1 MARILK
7 LQFIK
12 DNSMK
17 KAVLLSLLSLV
28 FLGSCNGPQGPIG
41 PQGPE
46 GISVFSNVM
55 EVSVDFDASNNY
67 EALLNFP
74 SDWIVYEAD
83 LIMVYLSYETI
94 SDSSGSINVWR
105 ALPQT
110 LLTNEGLLQYNFD
123 HTYKDIRLF
132 MQADYDL
139 NLTTSA
145 DRENQVFKIAV
156 IPAQYGDLLP
166 HLEELSEPD
175 FDYFSSN

>member
-1 MARILK
+1 
-7 LQFIK
+7 
-12 DNSMK
+12 MK
-17 KAVLLSLLSLV
+17 KVILYSFLALVLLN
-28 FLGSCNGPQGPIG
+28 SCNGPEGPIG

-55 EVSVDFDASNNY
+55 EVSVDFAASNNF
-67 EALLNFP
+67 EVLLDFP

-94 SDSSGSINVWR
+94 SDSSGPINVWR

-123 HTYKDIRLF
+123 HTYIDIRLF

-139 NLTTSA
+139 NLTTTA

-156 IPAQYGDLLP
+156 IPAQYGNLLP
-166 HLEELSEPD
+166 HLEELSESD
-175 FDYFSSN
+175 FDYFSTN

>member
-1 MARILK
+1 
-7 LQFIK
+7 
-12 DNSMK
+12 MK
-17 KAVLLSLLSLV
+17 KAVLLSLLSLLL
-28 FLGSCNGPQGPIG
+28 FESCNGPEGPIG

-55 EVSVDFDASNNY
+55 EVSVDFTASNNY
-67 EALLNFP
+67 EVLLNFP

-83 LIMVYLSYETI
+83 LLMVYLSYETI
-94 SDSSGSINVWR
+94 SDSSGPINVWR

-123 HTYKDIRLF
+123 HTYKDFRLF

-139 NLTTSA
+139 ELTTTA

-166 HLEELSEPD
+166 HLEELSKAD
-175 FDYFSSN
+175 FDYFSPN

>member
-1 MARILK
+1 LARILK
-7 LQFIK
+7 VLFLK
-12 DNSMK
+12 YHSMK

-28 FLGSCNGPQGPIG
+28 FLVSCNGPEGPIG

-46 GISVFSNVM
+46 GISIFSNVM

-94 SDSSGSINVWR
+94 SNSSGPINVWR

-123 HTYKDIRLF
+123 HTYQDIRLF

-156 IPAQYGDLLP
+156 IPAQYGELIP
-166 HLEELSEPD
+166 RLEELSESD

>member
-1 MARILK
+1 
-7 LQFIK
+7 
-12 DNSMK
+12 MK
-17 KAVLLSLLSLV
+17 KSVLFSLLSLV
-28 FLGSCNGPQGPIG
+28 LLGSCNGPEGPIG

-46 GISVFSNVM
+46 GISVFINVM
-55 EVSVDFDASNNY
+55 EVSVDFTASNNY
-67 EALLNFP
+67 EVLLNFP
-74 SDWIVYEAD
+74 SDWVVYEAD

-94 SDSSGSINVWR
+94 SDSSGPINVWR

-132 MQADYDL
+132 IQADYDL
-139 NLTTSA
+139 ELTTTA

-166 HLEELSEPD
+166 HLEELSEFD

>member
-1 MARILK
+1 
-7 LQFIK
+7 
-12 DNSMK
+12 MK
-17 KAVLLSLLSLV
+17 KAILYSFLALVLLN
-28 FLGSCNGPQGPIG
+28 SCSGPEGPEG

-46 GISVFSNVM
+46 GISVFSNVL
-55 EVSVDFDASNNY
+55 EVSVDFRESNNY
-67 EALLNFP
+67 EVLLDFP

-83 LIMVYLSYETI
+83 LVMVYLSYETI
-94 SDSSGSINVWR
+94 SDSSGPINVWR

-139 NLTTSA
+139 NLTTAA

-156 IPAQYGDLLP
+156 IPAQYSDLFP
-166 HLEELSEPD
+166 HLEELSEFD

>member
-1 MARILK
+1 MARILVIQLLK
-7 LQFIK
+7 GNF
-12 DNSMK
+12 MK
-17 KAVLLSLLSLV
+17 KAVLFSLLSIVL
-28 FLGSCNGPQGPIG
+28 LGSCNGPEGPIG

-46 GISVFSNVM
+46 GISVFSNVI
-55 EVSVDFDASNNY
+55 EVTVDFDASNNY
-67 EALLNFP
+67 EVLINFP

-94 SDSSGSINVWR
+94 SDSSGPINVWR

-139 NLTTSA
+139 NLTTAA
-145 DRENQVFKIAV
+145 DRENQIFKIAV

-166 HLEELSEPD
+166 HLEELSESD

>member
-1 MARILK
+1 
-7 LQFIK
+7 
-12 DNSMK
+12 MK
-17 KAVLLSLLSLV
+17 KAVLFSLLTLI
-28 FLGSCNGPQGPIG
+28 LLTSCNGPEGPIG

-55 EVSVDFDASNNY
+55 EVSVDFTASNNY
-67 EALLNFP
+67 EVLLNFP
-74 SDWIVYEAD
+74 SDWVVYEAD

-94 SDSSGSINVWR
+94 SDSSGPINVWR

-132 MQADYDL
+132 IQADYDL
-139 NLTTSA
+139 ELTTTA

-166 HLEELSEPD
+166 HLEELSEFD

>member
-1 MARILK
+1 MK
-7 LQFIK
+7 LHYSK
-12 DNSMK
+12 DYLMK
-17 KAVLLSLLSLV
+17 KTILFSLLSLV
-28 FLGSCNGPQGPIG
+28 LMVACNGPEGPIG

-55 EVSVDFDASNNY
+55 EVSVDFRESNNY
-67 EALLNFP
+67 EVLLDFP
-74 SDWIVYEAD
+74 SNWVVYEAD

-94 SDSSGSINVWR
+94 SDSSGPINVWR

-123 HTYKDIRLF
+123 HTYQDIRLF

-166 HLEELSEPD
+166 HLEELSETD

>member
-1 MARILK
+1 
-7 LQFIK
+7 
-12 DNSMK
+12 MK
-17 KAVLLSLLSLV
+17 KVVLLSLLSLV
-28 FLGSCNGPQGPIG
+28 LLGSCNGPEGPIG

-55 EVSVDFDASNNY
+55 EVSVDFSASNNY
-67 EALLNFP
+67 EVLLNFP

-83 LIMVYLSYETI
+83 LLMVYLSYETI
-94 SDSSGSINVWR
+94 SDSSGPINVWR

-123 HTYKDIRLF
+123 HTYKDFRLF

-139 NLTTSA
+139 ELTTTA
-145 DRENQVFKIAV
+145 DRENQVFKIAI

-166 HLEELSEPD
+166 HLEELSESD
-175 FDYFSSN
+175 FDYFSPN

>member
-1 MARILK
+1 LARILVIQLLK
-7 LQFIK
+7 GNF
-12 DNSMK
+12 MK
-17 KAVLLSLLSLV
+17 KAVLFSLLSLV
-28 FLGSCNGPQGPIG
+28 LLGSCNGPEGPIG

-46 GISVFSNVM
+46 GISVFSNVI
-55 EVSVDFDASNNY
+55 EVTVDFDASNNY
-67 EALLNFP
+67 EALINFP

-94 SDSSGSINVWR
+94 SDSSGPINVWR

-123 HTYKDIRLF
+123 HTYEDIRLF

-139 NLTTSA
+139 NLTTAA
-145 DRENQVFKIAV
+145 DRENQIFKIAV

-166 HLEELSEPD
+166 HLEELSESD

>member
-1 MARILK
+1 MARILNSMY
-7 LQFIK
+7 IK
-12 DNSMK
+12 DTLMK
-17 KAVLLSLLSLV
+17 KVILYSFLALVLLN
-28 FLGSCNGPQGPIG
+28 SCNGPEGPIG

-55 EVSVDFDASNNY
+55 EVSVDFAASNNF
-67 EALLNFP
+67 EVLLDFP

-94 SDSSGSINVWR
+94 SDSSGPINVWR

-123 HTYKDIRLF
+123 HTYIDIRLF

-139 NLTTSA
+139 NLTTTA

-156 IPAQYGDLLP
+156 IPAQYGNLLP
-166 HLEELSEPD
+166 HLEELSESD
-175 FDYFSSN
+175 FDYFSTN

>member
-1 MARILK
+1 
-7 LQFIK
+7 
-12 DNSMK
+12 MK
-17 KAVLLSLLSLV
+17 KVILYSFIALVLLN
-28 FLGSCNGPQGPIG
+28 SCNGPEGPIG

-55 EVSVDFDASNNY
+55 EVSVDFAASNNF
-67 EALLNFP
+67 ELLLDFP

-94 SDSSGSINVWR
+94 SDSSGPINVWR

-123 HTYKDIRLF
+123 HTYIDIRLF

-139 NLTTSA
+139 NLTTTA

-156 IPAQYGDLLP
+156 IPAQYGNLLP
-166 HLEELSEPD
+166 HLEELSESD
-175 FDYFSSN
+175 FDYFSTN

>member
-1 MARILK
+1 MK
-7 LQFIK
+7 LQLIK

-28 FLGSCNGPQGPIG
+28 FFGSCNGPEGPIG

-55 EVSVDFDASNNY
+55 EVSIDFDASNNY

-94 SDSSGSINVWR
+94 RDSSGLINVWR

-110 LLTNEGLLQYNFD
+110 LLTNDGWLQYNFD
-123 HTYKDIRLF
+123 HTYQDIRLF

>member
-1 MARILK
+1 MARILVIQLLK
-7 LQFIK
+7 GNF
-12 DNSMK
+12 MK
-17 KAVLLSLLSLV
+17 KAVLFSLLSLV
-28 FLGSCNGPQGPIG
+28 LLGSCNGPEGPIG

-46 GISVFSNVM
+46 GISVFSNVI
-55 EVSVDFDASNNY
+55 EVTVDFDASNNY
-67 EALLNFP
+67 EVLINFP

-94 SDSSGSINVWR
+94 SDSSGPINVWR

-139 NLTTSA
+139 NLTTAA
-145 DRENQVFKIAV
+145 DRENQIFKIAV

-166 HLEELSEPD
+166 HLEELSESD

>member
-1 MARILK
+1 
-7 LQFIK
+7 
-12 DNSMK
+12 MK
-17 KAVLLSLLSLV
+17 KAILYSFLALVLLN
-28 FLGSCNGPQGPIG
+28 SCSGPEGPEG

-46 GISVFSNVM
+46 GISVFSNVL
-55 EVSVDFDASNNY
+55 EVSVDFTASNSY
-67 EALLNFP
+67 EVLLNFP

-83 LIMVYLSYETI
+83 LVMVYLSYETI
-94 SDSSGSINVWR
+94 SDSSGPINVWR

-156 IPAQYGDLLP
+156 IPAQYSDLLP

>member
-7 LQFIK
+7 LHLLK
-12 DNSMK
+12 DTSMK
-17 KAVLLSLLSLV
+17 KTVFLILLSIVLLE
-28 FLGSCNGPQGPIG
+28 SCNGPEGPIG

-67 EALLNFP
+67 EALLDFP

-83 LIMVYLSYETI
+83 LVMVYLSYETI
-94 SDSSGSINVWR
+94 SDSSGPVNVWR

-139 NLTTSA
+139 NLTTTA

-156 IPAQYGDLLP
+156 IPAQYGELLP
-166 HLEELSEPD
+166 HLEKLSESD

>member
-7 LQFIK
+7 LHYSK
-12 DNSMK
+12 DYLMK
-17 KAVLLSLLSLV
+17 KTILFSLLSLV
-28 FLGSCNGPQGPIG
+28 LMVACNGPEGPIG

-55 EVSVDFDASNNY
+55 EVSVDFRESNNY
-67 EALLNFP
+67 EVLLDFP
-74 SDWIVYEAD
+74 SNWVVYEAD

-94 SDSSGSINVWR
+94 SDSSGPINVWR

-123 HTYKDIRLF
+123 HTYQDIRLF

-166 HLEELSEPD
+166 HLEELSETD

>member
-1 MARILK
+1 
-7 LQFIK
+7 
-12 DNSMK
+12 MK
-17 KAVLLSLLSLV
+17 KAILYSFLALVLLN
-28 FLGSCNGPQGPIG
+28 SCSGPEGPEG

-46 GISVFSNVM
+46 GISVFSNVL
-55 EVSVDFDASNNY
+55 EVSVDFTASNSY
-67 EALLNFP
+67 EVLLDFP
-74 SDWIVYEAD
+74 SNWIVYEAD
-83 LIMVYLSYETI
+83 LVMVYLSYETI
-94 SDSSGSINVWR
+94 SDSSGPINVWR

>member
-1 MARILK
+1 MNKVILYSF
-7 LQFIK
+7 L
-12 DNSMK
+12 
-17 KAVLLSLLSLV
+17 ALVLLN
-28 FLGSCNGPQGPIG
+28 SCNGPEGPIG

-55 EVSVDFDASNNY
+55 EVSVDFAASNNF
-67 EALLNFP
+67 EVLLDFP

-94 SDSSGSINVWR
+94 SDSSGPINVWR

-123 HTYKDIRLF
+123 HTYIDIRLF

-139 NLTTSA
+139 NLTTTA

-156 IPAQYGDLLP
+156 IPAQYGNLLP
-166 HLEELSEPD
+166 HLEELSESD
-175 FDYFSSN
+175 FDYFSTN

>member
-1 MARILK
+1 
-7 LQFIK
+7 
-12 DNSMK
+12 MK
-17 KAVLLSLLSLV
+17 KAVLLSLLSLLL
-28 FLGSCNGPQGPIG
+28 FESCNGPEGPIG

-55 EVSVDFDASNNY
+55 EVSVDFTASNNY
-67 EALLNFP
+67 EVLLNFP

-83 LIMVYLSYETI
+83 LLMVYLSYETI
-94 SDSSGSINVWR
+94 SDSSGPINVWR

-110 LLTNEGLLQYNFD
+110 LLTNEGLLQYSFD

-139 NLTTSA
+139 ELTTTA

-166 HLEELSEPD
+166 HLEELSEAD
-175 FDYFSSN
+175 FDYFSPN